1 MKYRALELQLN
12 AGKVTPTFI
21 TQEQPKLQTDQV
33 TIKVAYSDINHK
45 DFLALNPK
53 SGVLRHYPQI
63 PGIDAAGVVV
73 ASNQA
78 HLPLGQK
85 VLITGFDLGISWPGG
100 YAEYITVPAK
110 WVVKLP
116 TNLSLAMAMQYG
128 TAGFT
133 AALSVQALLAQTL
146 SKQTPLL
153 ITGATGGVGGWA
165 LAILK
170 HLGYHHLTAVSR
182 QAAATPYLT
191 HLGAEQVITPDALKT
206 IPAKPLQKQRFGG
219 VIDAV
224 GGDLLAA
231 ILPQVAYGGRIAL
244 SGNTGGNQLNTTTL
258 PFILRH
264 VQLIGIDSVY
274 YPASQRQA
282 VWQKLATSF
291 KPTTTTLAC
300 TKIDFQD
307 LATTLPTFTTNKPT
321 GRYLIRF

>member
-1 MKYRALELQLN
+1 MKYRALALQLDD
-12 AGKVTPTFI
+12 GKVTPTLI
-21 TQEQPKLQTDQV
+21 TQEQPKLQPDQV

-53 SGVLRHYPQI
+53 SGVLKRYPQI

-73 ASNQA
+73 ASNDA
-78 HLPLGQK
+78 NLPLGQK
-85 VLITGFDLGISWPGG
+85 VLVTGFDLGISWPGG

-116 TNLSLAMAMQYG
+116 AELSLAQAMQYG

-133 AALSVQALLAQTL
+133 AALSVQALLAQPIP
-146 SKQTPLL
+146 KQTPLL

-170 HLGYHHLTAVSR
+170 QLGYHHLTAVSR
-182 QAAATPYLT
+182 QAAAKPYLT
-191 HLGAEQVITPDALKT
+191 RLGAEEVVTPDDLKLV
-206 IPAKPLQKQRFGG
+206 PVKPLQKQRFGG

-224 GGDLLAA
+224 GGSLLSS
-231 ILPQVAYGGRIAL
+231 ILPQVAYGGRITL
-244 SGNTGGNQLNTTTL
+244 SGNTGGNQLVTTTL

-282 VWQKLATSF
+282 VWQKLATTF
-291 KPTTTTLAC
+291 KPETTALTS
-300 TKIDFQD
+300 TKINFQD
-307 LATTLPTFTTNKPT
+307 LANVLPTFITNKQT
-321 GRYLIRF
+321 GRYLIQF